1 MKATTFV
8 GTAIL
13 TLSALHLGAAVAQQ
27 PAQETA
33 APAATGESA
42 LAATAQNVVESVKP
56 RHMRA
61 LIVGIDAASR
71 TLTLK
76 GAKDFVTNVV
86 VGPEVPGFEKL
97 KVGDRVDV
105 FSRNALLVTADKV
118 GASDIRESKVTRSLT
133 PKPSGFDTTRQ
144 VELLATVTRI
154 DRKARI
160 VTLRGPQN
168 TASYEVSPQLDL
180 GTLKVGDTVHA
191 VYVSATAVN
200 VTSQPT
206 AQD

>member
-13 TLSALHLGAAVAQQ
+13 TLSALHLGSAA
-27 PAQETA
+27 AQEPA

-42 LAATAQNVVESVKP
+42 LAATAQNVVDNVKP

-76 GAKDFVTNVV
+76 GAKDFVSNVV

-118 GASDIRESKVTRSLT
+118 DASDIRESKVTRSLT

-154 DRKARI
+154 DRKARV

-180 GTLKVGDTVHA
+180 GALKVGDTVHA

>member
-8 GTAIL
+8 GTAVL
-13 TLSALHLGAAVAQQ
+13 TLSALHLGSAAAQQ
-27 PAQETA
+27 PAQEPA

-42 LAATAQNVVESVKP
+42 LAATAQGVVGNARA

-105 FSRNALLVTADKV
+105 FTRAALLVTADKV
-118 GASDIRESKVTRSLT
+118 DASSDIRESKVTRSIT
-133 PKPSGFDTTRQ
+133 QKPGGFDSTRQ

-154 DRKARI
+154 DRKTRV
-160 VTLRGPQN
+160 VTLRGPQYSE
-168 TASYEVSPQLDL
+168 SYEVSPQLDL
-180 GTLKVGDTVHA
+180 AALKVGDTVHA

-200 VTSQPT
+200 VTSQP